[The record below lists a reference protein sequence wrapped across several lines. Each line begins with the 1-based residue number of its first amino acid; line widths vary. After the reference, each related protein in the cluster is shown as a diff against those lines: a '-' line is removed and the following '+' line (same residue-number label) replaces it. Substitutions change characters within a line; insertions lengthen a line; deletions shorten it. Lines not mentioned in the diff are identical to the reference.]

1 MLLFITSY
9 ILIIFASGMTLY
21 YLYYYKVSIEFI
33 IIVYLLISIA
43 IGIGVIFAY
52 HLQIE

>member
-1 MLLFITSY
+1 MLLFITAY
-9 ILIIFASGMTLY
+9 ILIIFACILSLY
-21 YLYYYKVSIEFI
+21 YLYYYKALIEFM

-43 IGIGVIFAY
+43 IAIGGILAY